1 MQEQAE
7 QQPLE
12 VILKKLIKK
21 EDSQKTQ
28 EE

>member
-7 QQPLE
+7 QQQLE